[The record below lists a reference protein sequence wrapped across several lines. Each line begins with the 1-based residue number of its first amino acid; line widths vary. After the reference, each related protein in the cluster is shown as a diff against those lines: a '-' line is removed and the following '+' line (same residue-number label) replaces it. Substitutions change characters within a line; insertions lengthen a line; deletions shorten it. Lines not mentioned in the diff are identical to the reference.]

1 MLKNEIYFIDS
12 CDDVELGIK
21 RENKLE
27 YRITYDDNKEMKAIV
42 FIIGGYGANI
52 DLSIMDFNREFVA
65 KKFDVVAVNVLYH
78 CFSCRI
84 NEKDKKYSAS
94 FLFDPK
100 TIIKL
105 KNILNMFKIN
115 TDGINTF
122 NAGEYFKVLDANIT
136 SFKEKHYLNK
146 DYKIFLSLD
155 LCPPNG
161 EYQNYGII
169 AAIDHINVLK
179 DLVKKYPKFKTLPKI
194 YSGKSYGG
202 YISLL
207 ISKIAPWYVDGVID
221 NSGEAM
227 LLLNYVIGKDLN
239 NVDIFYHGQ
248 NYIIGAYLKT
258 LWNADRNSS
267 YCFKD
272 ENFLIRTL
280 LNKDHLLIQAN
291 KSKNIIYTSYHSS
304 VDKMTSYEY
313 KTQFMEFLKVLGY
326 EVNFHLIK
334 EEDINGKFVKN
345 LDHGCGISD
354 KMLIKTELPLML
366 EKLKNK
372 TFDIKE
378 DSISYPCKDKV
389 FTFKD
394 KDNKF
399 VLEII

>member
-1 MLKNEIYFIDS
+1 MLKNETYFIDS

-21 RENKLE
+21 RKNKLE
-27 YRITYDDNKEMKAIV
+27 YRISYDDEKTMKAIV

-84 NEKDKKYSAS
+84 NEKDKKYSAN
-94 FLFDPK
+94 FLFDSE
-100 TIIKL
+100 TVIKL
-105 KNILNMFKIN
+105 KNTLNMFKIN
-115 TDGINTF
+115 IDGMNAF
-122 NAGEYFKVLDANIT
+122 NAGEYFKILDANIT
-136 SFKEKHYLNK
+136 SLKQKDCLNK

-155 LCPPNG
+155 LCPPND
-161 EYQNYGII
+161 EYQNYGIM
-169 AAIDHINVLK
+169 AAIDHVNVLK
-179 DLVKKYPKFKTLPKI
+179 DIIKKYPKFKTLPKI

-202 YISLL
+202 YLSLL
-207 ISKIAPWYVDGVID
+207 IAKIAPWYIDGVID

-227 LLLNYVIGKDLN
+227 LLLGYIIGKDLN
-239 NVDIFYHGQ
+239 NVDAFYHGQ
-248 NYIIGAYLKT
+248 NYTIGAYLKT
-258 LWNADRNSS
+258 LWNADRNSP

-280 LNKDHLLIQAN
+280 FNKDHLLIQAN

-304 VDKMTSYEY
+304 ADEMTSYEY
-313 KTQFMEFLKVLGY
+313 KTQFMEFLKALGY

-334 EEDINGKFVKN
+334 EEDIDGKFVKN
-345 LDHGCGISD
+345 LDHGCGITD
-354 KMLIKTELPLML
+354 KAMFNKELPLML
-366 EKLKNK
+366 EKLKDK

-394 KDNKF
+394 KGDKF